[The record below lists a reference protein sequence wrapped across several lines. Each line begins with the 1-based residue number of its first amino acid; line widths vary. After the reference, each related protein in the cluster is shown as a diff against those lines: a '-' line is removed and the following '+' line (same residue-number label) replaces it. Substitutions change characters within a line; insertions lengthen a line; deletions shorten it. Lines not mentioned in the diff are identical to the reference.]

1 MPPPWQRAAAAAP
14 SIALLA
20 LFALVVLVGLTAAEI
35 PCHYCGH
42 QDLCP
47 LPYIDKNRP
56 ESADSVKLKKM
67 CPKACLKFD
76 GYAPDGKRVII
87 RDCAAEGKDTNECED
102 LQEYSGASGQMCV
115 CNAANCN
122 EAATTARVSG
132 SVGAVLFGSAL
143 ATVAYMRW
151 RAS

>member
-1 MPPPWQRAAAAAP
+1 MPPPRQRAAAAAP
-14 SIALLA
+14 SIVLVVV
-20 LFALVVLVGLTAAEI
+20 ALVVLIGRTAADI

-56 ESADSVKLKKM
+56 ESEDSVKLKKM

-76 GYAPDGKRVII
+76 GFAPDGKRVII

-122 EAATTARVSG
+122 RAATGVSASTG
-132 SVGAVLFGSAL
+132 IILLGSAL
-143 ATVAYMRW
+143 AMVASIR
-151 RAS
+151 RRRSP

>member
-1 MPPPWQRAAAAAP
+1 MPRSWPRAAAAP
-14 SIALLA
+14 SIVLVAVVL
-20 LFALVVLVGLTAAEI
+20 LVVLISQTSADI

-56 ESADSVKLKKM
+56 ESEDSVKLKKM

-76 GYAPDGKRVII
+76 GFAPDGKRVII

-122 EAATTARVSG
+122 RASSGVSVSMG
-132 SVGAVLFGSAL
+132 ILFLGSAL
-143 ATVAYMRW
+143 AMCANIRW
-151 RAS
+151 SSS

>member
-47 LPYIDKNRP
+47 LPYIDRSRP
-56 ESADSVKLKKM
+56 ESRRTYHSSTGWGAVKKTKSGTASH
-67 CPKACLKFD
+67 PR
-76 GYAPDGKRVII
+76 G
-87 RDCAAEGKDTNECED
+87 CAAG
-102 LQEYSGASGQMCV
+102 
-115 CNAANCN
+115 
-122 EAATTARVSG
+122 
-132 SVGAVLFGSAL
+132 
-143 ATVAYMRW
+143 
-151 RAS
+151 